1 MISMREG
8 IKRTITTLAFLG
20 FITLIACTPTQE
32 EALID
37 AATKVSSEIDD
48 VLVNAPQIALAG
60 KVTSPDGSR
69 WLNDY
74 LAIVYKDG
82 EEVGRSISKL
92 AEFPESGEGKHDGL
106 FFIKLDN
113 TYDLTA
119 VDLIPP
125 APELAFQDAPGVV
138 GVKYIYSWLGEVQP
152 GYRFNVAVPT
162 KRIGYSLIILPVPT
176 TELPADLLDGLTTLT
191 SGDMILAS
199 NGTAFDLNTA
209 VPTPIPLATTAP
221 APITTTGVNWTRTVT
236 GFTGNRWQA
245 WQQYVENQVSG
256 ITWEQFKD
264 DVLIFNPD
272 LAADGFVFQA
282 GKQYVLPQN

>member
-1 MISMREG
+1 MTSMRDG
-8 IKRTITTLAFLG
+8 IKRTITILACLG

-32 EALID
+32 DALID
-37 AATKVSSEIDD
+37 AATKVSSEIDE
-48 VLVNAPQIALAG
+48 VLVNAPQLAFAG

-106 FFIKLDN
+106 FFVKIEN

-138 GVKYIYSWLGEVQP
+138 GIKYIYSWLGEVPP
-152 GYRFNVAVPT
+152 GHRFNVAVPS
-162 KRIGYSLIILPVPT
+162 KRIGYSLIILPTPI
-176 TELPADLLDGLTTLT
+176 TELPPEFLDGSTTLT
-191 SGDMILAS
+191 GGNMILAS
-199 NGTAFDLNTA
+199 NGTVLDLNPVIFPA
-209 VPTPIPLATTAP
+209 IPAIDPTPIP
-221 APITTTGVNWTRTVT
+221 TGGISWSRSLT
-236 GFTGNRWQA
+236 GFTGNRWQV
-245 WQQYVENQVSG
+245 WQQYVEGQVNG

-264 DVLIFNPD
+264 DVLIYNPD
-272 LAADGFVFQA
+272 LEADGFVFQA
-282 GKQYVLPQN
+282 SKQYVLPQN